1 MAGTAKADDPA
12 ALSAGKL
19 QNALKNGD
27 LTTQLKNLNDAA
39 GVLQDPSHFEGDY
52 ADTFRPSLQKL
63 QQVSSQLQQLLTDS
77 NITRVPITVKNIHQ
91 AAGDTRQAS
100 EA

>member
-12 ALSAGKL
+12 AQSAGKL

-27 LTTQLKNLNDAA
+27 LTAQLKNLTDATA
-39 GVLQDPSHFEGDY
+39 ILQDPSHFEGDF
-52 ADTFRPSLQKL
+52 ADTFRPTLEKL
-63 QQVSSQLQQLLTDS
+63 HQASGQLTQLLSDS
-77 NITRVPITVKNIHQ
+77 NITRVPVTVKNIHQ